1 MGLRTNCT
9 HNYGRLFRSML
20 ALCRMSIDGKVVMLT
35 GAAGT
40 GKSTLAAECAT
51 HIRPLHKVDF
61 GQLLL
66 EAKRNQGHPELTYD
80 QLRALSGTII
90 APEDVRAADSEF
102 IESLPA
108 LRTRTNVLIDSH
120 AVTRESYGYRI
131 THYSFD
137 DLRRI
142 SFDAIVITYC
152 HPDTWLERR
161 SRNPQGRPELSPFE
175 VQNHMALQE
184 AVGLN
189 YAIAC
194 GCPCYVL
201 DTTTQTPAMLTD
213 RVREIIRSI
222 GGVVSD

>member
-1 MGLRTNCT
+1 
-9 HNYGRLFRSML
+9 
-20 ALCRMSIDGKVVMLT
+20 MLT

-40 GKSTLAAECAT
+40 GKSTLAAECAA

-61 GQLLL
+61 GQILLD
-66 EAKRNQGHPELTYD
+66 AKRRRGYPDLTYD
-80 QLRALSGTII
+80 QLRTLSGSII
-90 APEDVRAADSEF
+90 TPEDVRAADG
-102 IESLPA
+102 ILIDSLPA
-108 LRTRTNVLIDSH
+108 LRTRSNVLIDSH
-120 AVTRESYGYRI
+120 AVTRESYGYRV

-152 HPDTWLERR
+152 HPDVWLERWAHN
-161 SRNPQGRPELSPFE
+161 SQGRPELSQFE
-175 VQNHMALQE
+175 VQNQMALQE

-201 DTTTQTPAMLTD
+201 DTTSQTPAILTN
-213 RVREIIRSI
+213 RVRDIVRSI

>member
-1 MGLRTNCT
+1 
-9 HNYGRLFRSML
+9 
-20 ALCRMSIDGKVVMLT
+20 MSIVGKVVMLT

-51 HIRPLHKVDF
+51 HIRPLHLVNV

-66 EAKRNQGHPELTYD
+66 KAKRSQGYPDLTYD
-80 QLRALSGTII
+80 QLRTLSGSAVT
-90 APEDVRAADSEF
+90 PEDVRAVDSEF
-102 IESLPA
+102 IRNLPA
-108 LRTRTNVLIDSH
+108 LRARTNVLVDSH

-152 HPDTWLERR
+152 HPETWLERW

-175 VQNHMALQE
+175 VQKHMALQE
-184 AVGLN
+184 AIGLN

-201 DTTTQTPAMLTD
+201 DTTSQTPAMLAD
-213 RVREIIRSI
+213 RVREIVRSI
-222 GGVVSD
+222 GGMVSD

>member
-1 MGLRTNCT
+1 
-9 HNYGRLFRSML
+9 
-20 ALCRMSIDGKVVMLT
+20 MSIDGKVVMLT

-51 HIRPLHKVDF
+51 HIRPLQKVDF

-66 EAKRNQGHPELTYD
+66 EAKRNQGHTDLTYD

-90 APEDVRAADSEF
+90 APEDVRAVDSAF
-102 IESLPA
+102 IESLPS

-131 THYSFD
+131 THYSLD
-137 DLRRI
+137 NLRRI
-142 SFDAIVITYC
+142 SFDAVVITYC

-184 AVGLN
+184 AVALN

-213 RVREIIRSI
+213 RVRDIIRSI

>member
-1 MGLRTNCT
+1 MR
-9 HNYGRLFRSML
+9 
-20 ALCRMSIDGKVVMLT
+20 
-35 GAAGT
+35 
-40 GKSTLAAECAT
+40 
-51 HIRPLHKVDF
+51 KVDF
-61 GQLLL
+61 GQVLL
-66 EAKRNQGHPELTYD
+66 EDKRRQGYPDLTYD
-80 QLRALSGTII
+80 QLRTLSGSII
-90 APEDVRAADSEF
+90 TPEDVRAADSAF

-108 LRTRTNVLIDSH
+108 LRARTNVLIDSH

-137 DLRRI
+137 ELRRI
-142 SFDAIVITYC
+142 AFDAIVITYC

-161 SRNPQGRPELSPFE
+161 SRNPQGRPELSQFE

-189 YAIAC
+189 YAVAC

-201 DTTTQTPAMLTD
+201 DTTSQTPAMLTG
-213 RVREIIRSI
+213 RVRDILRSL

>member
-1 MGLRTNCT
+1 
-9 HNYGRLFRSML
+9 
-20 ALCRMSIDGKVVMLT
+20 MSVAGKVVMLT

-40 GKSTLAAECAT
+40 GKSTLAAECAAR
-51 HIRPLHKVDF
+51 IQPLHKIDF

-66 EAKRNQGHPELTYD
+66 DAKRKQGHPDLTYD
-80 QLRALSGTII
+80 QLRTLSANII
-90 APEDVRAADSEF
+90 TSEDVRAADSAF

-108 LRTRTNVLIDSH
+108 LRARTNVLIDSH
-120 AVTRESYGYRI
+120 AVTRESFGYRI

-142 SFDAIVITYC
+142 AFDAIMITYC
-152 HPDTWLERR
+152 NPDVWLERR
-161 SRNPQGRPELSPFE
+161 SRDPQGRPELSQFE
-175 VQNHMALQE
+175 VQHHMALQE

-189 YAIAC
+189 YAISC

-201 DTTTQTPAMLTD
+201 DTTSQNPAMLTD

-222 GGVVSD
+222 GGVASE

>member
-1 MGLRTNCT
+1 M
-9 HNYGRLFRSML
+9 
-20 ALCRMSIDGKVVMLT
+20 GKVVMLT

-40 GKSTLAAECAT
+40 GKSTLAAECASQ
-51 HIRPLHKVDF
+51 IRPLHKIDF

-66 EAKRNQGHPELTYD
+66 EAKHNQGYSDLTYD
-80 QLRALSGTII
+80 QLRTLSGRII
-90 APEDVRAADSEF
+90 TPQDVRAADSAF

-108 LRTRTNVLIDSH
+108 LRRQTNVLIDSH

-131 THYSFD
+131 THYSID
-137 DLRRI
+137 ELRRI

-152 HPDTWLERR
+152 RPDTWLERR

-175 VQNHMALQE
+175 VQTQMALQE
-184 AVGLN
+184 AVGIN

-201 DTTTQTPAMLTD
+201 DTTEQLPAVLTD

-222 GGVVSD
+222 GGVVTE